1 MHYGEVAM
9 GGVTFASHSDLPTLP
24 LILSAS
30 KYFRLIFQ
38 LSLSFYPCPNIPDTF
53 VGDEMNSCQSCS
65 ALFHKRGTHFIL
77 KTNTTHRKWKWTEKS
92 DIWPPCSIQ
101 KRAEIF
107 AKYFFQTLDA
117 IFSYKG
123 VFFINVQKTNIIA
136 FIKTNFLTPIL
147 SVKNTPF
154 RFFVFFP
161 SLHINF
167 VIFFSFPIFWGVKK
181 ASCQIFHVLDENW
194 PRNNFPKLTTLWLLL
209 HANVTNFPI
218 VHWLIVSLTN
228 CIID

>member
-1 MHYGEVAM
+1 
-9 GGVTFASHSDLPTLP
+9 
-24 LILSAS
+24 
-30 KYFRLIFQ
+30 
-38 LSLSFYPCPNIPDTF
+38 
-53 VGDEMNSCQSCS
+53 MNSCQSCS

-107 AKYFFQTLDA
+107 AKSFFQTLDA

-123 VFFINVQKTNIIA
+123 VFFINVLKTNIIA

-154 RFFVFFP
+154 RFFCFFFP
-161 SLHINF
+161 SLHINL
-167 VIFFSFPIFWGVKK
+167 VKKISFPIFWGVKK

-194 PRNNFPKLTTLWLLL
+194 RRNNFPKLTTLWLPL

-218 VHWLIVSLTN
+218 VQCPTQLQIQFYQHPSLLIKFLTFN
-228 CIID
+228 ICIICLPLALHDQLLLYESKNDD

>member
-1 MHYGEVAM
+1 
-9 GGVTFASHSDLPTLP
+9 
-24 LILSAS
+24 
-30 KYFRLIFQ
+30 
-38 LSLSFYPCPNIPDTF
+38 
-53 VGDEMNSCQSCS
+53 MNSCQSCS

-107 AKYFFQTLDA
+107 AKSFFQTLDA

-123 VFFINVQKTNIIA
+123 VFFINVLKTNIIA

-167 VIFFSFPIFWGVKK
+167 VNFFHFPFFGELRQLHAKFFMFWMKIDREIIFQS
-181 ASCQIFHVLDENW
+181 
-194 PRNNFPKLTTLWLLL
+194 WLLCDCFY
-209 HANVTNFPI
+209 TQM
-218 VHWLIVSLTN
+218 SLTSP
-228 CIID
+228 

>member
-1 MHYGEVAM
+1 
-9 GGVTFASHSDLPTLP
+9 
-24 LILSAS
+24 
-30 KYFRLIFQ
+30 
-38 LSLSFYPCPNIPDTF
+38 
-53 VGDEMNSCQSCS
+53 MNSCQSCS

-107 AKYFFQTLDA
+107 AKSFFQTLDA

-123 VFFINVQKTNIIA
+123 VFFINVLKTNIIA

-161 SLHINF
+161 SLHINL
-167 VIFFSFPIFWGVKK
+167 VKKNSFPIFWGVKK

-194 PRNNFPKLTTLWLLL
+194 PRNNFPKLTTLWLPL

-218 VHWLIVSLTN
+218 VHWATLRLFQN
-228 CIID
+228 FKL